1 MLRYELLLLT
11 VPEITEDESKHL
23 ESQLDRMIKA
33 AKGSL
38 ISYER
43 WGKYRLAYTV
53 NKNEYGVYYLLRFE
67 VDAQSEQLIQEMRS
81 LFAVKFNDLVMRYM
95 LHVLD
100 SKGSLAYQRPPSLEE
115 TPRRE
120 GPMYKEDRHGGRSAY
135 GADEFRRSEGR
146 VEADGEELEEE
157 AEGIA

>member
-11 VPEITEDESKHL
+11 VPEITEDEAKHL

-43 WGKYRLAYTV
+43 WGKYRLAYAIK
-53 NKNEYGVYYLLRFE
+53 KNEYGVYYLVRFE
-67 VDAQSEQLIQEMRS
+67 VDADSTLVEDMRT
-81 LFAVKFNDLVMRYM
+81 LFAVKFNDLVMRHM
-95 LHVLD
+95 MHALD
-100 SKGSLAYQRPPSLEE
+100 PKGSLAYQRPPSLEE

-120 GPMYKEDRHGGRSAY
+120 GPMFKEDRHGGRGSY
-135 GADEFRRSEGR
+135 ADEGRRSEGR
-146 VEADGEELEEE
+146 VDMEVEDLDDEQ
-157 AEGIA
+157 EGIA